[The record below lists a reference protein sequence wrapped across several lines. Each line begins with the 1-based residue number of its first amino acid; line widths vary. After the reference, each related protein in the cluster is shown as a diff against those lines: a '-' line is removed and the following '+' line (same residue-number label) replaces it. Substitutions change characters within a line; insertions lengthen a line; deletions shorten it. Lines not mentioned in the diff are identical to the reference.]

1 MNSPIKNADDFILA
15 GVLFCTEEKIR
26 QDFCLTFTTVS
37 KNFSTEGSE
46 PLKYLLGLLAKN
58 FENISDRPAR
68 QFFDLLNELI
78 DLNAIEDCLSGS
90 SDKKIYDPEKLMSQ
104 IIDKMRLIS
113 LANRNSQVQLPDE
126 DSKLA
131 EVDELKVAEKTQ
143 QNERLLVGLIN
154 LTGKIL
160 QNVDAEASAKIVEQ
174 KNLIKE
180 IFQET
185 LFASYYQAKEL
196 GEVEIKLVQK
206 KGSNKNKKKGASVSN

>member
-1 MNSPIKNADDFILA
+1 M
-15 GVLFCTEEKIR
+15 
-26 QDFCLTFTTVS
+26 
-37 KNFSTEGSE
+37 
-46 PLKYLLGLLAKN
+46 KYLLGLLAKN

-113 LANRNSQVQLPDE
+113 LANRNSQVQLADE

-143 QNERLLVGLIN
+143 
-154 LTGKIL
+154 
-160 QNVDAEASAKIVEQ
+160 
-174 KNLIKE
+174 
-180 IFQET
+180 
-185 LFASYYQAKEL
+185 
-196 GEVEIKLVQK
+196 
-206 KGSNKNKKKGASVSN
+206 